1 MIILHMI
8 AISTNNNMNDL
19 LTTRQVQDI
28 LKVDRITV
36 YRMLQDGRLKGVKI
50 GQQWRF
56 PLQEV
61 ERMLGGGHAAVETS
75 LSRPDPSFPAHC
87 VQTIQDLFAEVG
99 QISALV
105 INMQGQPLT
114 RVSHPTRFCQLLL
127 TTPAGEQACR
137 VSWQGFARDS
147 ASINGVSGSRFFTCQ
162 AGLNYIGAPIFDRD
176 AQVGLFLAGQFY
188 WQPPDPREQA
198 ERIRRLAAT
207 TGLPVEDLRAAAE
220 EVPVIDPTQHARVE
234 TWPFTAA
241 KAVES
246 ILHERLCFVERL
258 QQIADLTHLS

>member
-1 MIILHMI
+1 
-8 AISTNNNMNDL
+8 MNDL

-56 PLQEV
+56 PLNEV
-61 ERMLGGGHAAVETS
+61 ERMLGVNLPATESAFTG
-75 LSRPDPSFPAHC
+75 PDPNFPIHC
-87 VQTIQDLFAEVG
+87 VQTIQDLFAEVS

-105 INMQGQPLT
+105 INMQGEPLT
-114 RVSHPTRFCQLLL
+114 QVSHPTRFCQMLLSS
-127 TTPAGEQACR
+127 PAGQHACR
-137 VSWQGFARDS
+137 ASWQGFARDS
-147 ASINGVSGSRFFTCQ
+147 AVVDGVGGSRFFTCQ
-162 AGLNYIGAPIFDRD
+162 AGLQYIGAPIFDRD
-176 AQVGLFLAGQFY
+176 IQVGLFLAGQFY
-188 WQPPDPREQA
+188 WRPPEPREQA
-198 ERIRRLAAT
+198 ERIRRLAGAAN
-207 TGLPVEDLRAAAE
+207 LPLEELQAAANE
-220 EVPVIDPTQHARVE
+220 IPVIDPAEHARVE